1 MVSIAM
7 SMSTGFPKDYLNPN
21 PSVTDASIRGGG
33 AERLAPGRAVRDI
46 GGLAVRS
53 SIDVCKGCRKCC
65 GSLIKT
71 IAANRLAT
79 GIVISLP
86 MIAMSCFLIY
96 IETSL
101 TSFIHT
107 LPALNNIAG
116 FTQYKT
122 TIFSPFYILA
132 SITYGFGLLAMLA
145 IRCEWQNLVR
155 FSAFVYRGIAHW
167 VLLSIFLLIIPIA
180 GYLPLYIIMQV
191 SCLSLLPATLWLFTA
206 GVMTGH
212 SDLITSAIE
221 GRNQSIREIDTVM
234 VGP

>member
-1 MVSIAM
+1 MT
-7 SMSTGFPKDYLNPN
+7 TGAPKDYLNPN
-21 PSVTDASIRGGG
+21 PS
-33 AERLAPGRAVRDI
+33 VRDI

-65 GSLIKT
+65 SSLIKT
-71 IAANRLAT
+71 VAQNRLAT

-107 LPALNNIAG
+107 LPSLTNVAQ
-116 FTQYKT
+116 FTQYKN
-122 TIFSPFYILA
+122 TIFSPFYTLA
-132 SITYGFGLLAMLA
+132 GITYGFGLLAMLA
-145 IRCEWQNLVR
+145 IRCEWQNLLR

-167 VLLSIFLLIIPIA
+167 LLLSIFLLFIPIA

-191 SCLSLLPATLWLFTA
+191 SSLSLLPAALWLFTA

-212 SDLITSAIE
+212 SDLITIAIE
-221 GRNQSIREIDTVM
+221 RRATTTATREIDTAFE
-234 VGP
+234 P

>member
-1 MVSIAM
+1 
-7 SMSTGFPKDYLNPN
+7 MSTGAPKEYFNPN
-21 PSVTDASIRGGG
+21 PT
-33 AERLAPGRAVRDI
+33 VRDI

-86 MIAMSCFLIY
+86 MVAMSCFLIY

-107 LPALNNIAG
+107 LPALSNLAA
-116 FTQYKT
+116 FSQYKT

-132 SITYGFGLLAMLA
+132 GITYGFGLLAMIS
-145 IRCEWQNLVR
+145 IRCEWQNLIR

-180 GYLPLYIIMQV
+180 GYLPLYIIFQV
-191 SCLSLLPATLWLFTA
+191 SCWSLLPALLWLFTA

-221 GRNQSIREIDTVM
+221 GRNSTARQIDSM
-234 VGP
+234 MEP

>member
-1 MVSIAM
+1 
-7 SMSTGFPKDYLNPN
+7 MSTGAPKEYFQPN
-21 PSVTDASIRGGG
+21 PT
-33 AERLAPGRAVRDI
+33 VRDI
-46 GGLAVRS
+46 GGLAVKS

-71 IAANRLAT
+71 IAQNRLAT

-107 LPALNNIAG
+107 LPALSNLAQ
-116 FTQYKT
+116 FTQYKN
-122 TIFSPFYILA
+122 TIFSPFYTLA
-132 SITYGFGLLAMLA
+132 GITYGFGLLAMLS
-145 IRCEWQNLVR
+145 IRCEWQNLIR

-167 VLLSIFLLIIPIA
+167 LLLSIFLLFIPIA
-180 GYLPLYIIMQV
+180 GYLPLSIIFQV
-191 SCLSLLPATLWLFTA
+191 SCWSLLPAGLWLFTA

-212 SDLITSAIE
+212 SDLISSAIE
-221 GRNQSIREIDTVM
+221 GRVRATQQIDSTM
-234 VGP
+234 LEP

>member
-1 MVSIAM
+1 
-7 SMSTGFPKDYLNPN
+7 MSTGAPKDYFSPN
-21 PSVTDASIRGGG
+21 APPPS
-33 AERLAPGRAVRDI
+33 VRDI

-53 SIDVCKGCRKCC
+53 SVDVCKGCRKCC
-65 GSLIKT
+65 MSLIKT

-79 GIVISLP
+79 SIIIGLP
-86 MIAMSCFLIY
+86 IIAMSCFLIY

-107 LPALNNIAG
+107 LPALSNLAA

-132 SITYGFGLLAMLA
+132 GITYGFGLLALIA
-145 IRCEWQNLVR
+145 IKWEFQNILR

-180 GYLPLYIIMQV
+180 GYLPLYIIFQV
-191 SCLSLLPATLWLFTA
+191 SCWSLLPAGLWLFTA
-206 GVMTGH
+206 AVMTGH
-212 SDLITSAIE
+212 CDLVTAAIE
-221 GRNQSIREIDTVM
+221 NRGRAQVQIDTAM
-234 VGP
+234 MEP

>member
-1 MVSIAM
+1 MTQIAVS
-7 SMSTGFPKDYLNPN
+7 SMSTGAPKDYFSPNPN
-21 PSVTDASIRGGG
+21 PPS
-33 AERLAPGRAVRDI
+33 VRDI

-53 SIDVCKGCRKCC
+53 SVDVCKGCRKCC
-65 GSLIKT
+65 MSLIKT

-79 GIVISLP
+79 GIIIGLP

-107 LPALNNIAG
+107 LPSLSNLAA

-132 SITYGFGLLAMLA
+132 GITYGFGLLGLIAV
-145 IRCEWQNLVR
+145 RWEFQNILR

-180 GYLPLYIIMQV
+180 GYLPLYIIFQV
-191 SCLSLLPATLWLFTA
+191 SCWSLLPATLWLFTA
-206 GVMTGH
+206 AVMTGH
-212 SDLITSAIE
+212 CDLVTAAIE
-221 GRNQSIREIDTVM
+221 NRGRAQVQIDSAM
-234 VGP
+234 MEP

>member
-1 MVSIAM
+1 
-7 SMSTGFPKDYLNPN
+7 MSTGAPKEYFNPN
-21 PSVTDASIRGGG
+21 PT
-33 AERLAPGRAVRDI
+33 VRDI

-107 LPALNNIAG
+107 LPALSNLAA
-116 FTQYKT
+116 FTQYKN
-122 TIFSPFYILA
+122 TIFSPFCTLA
-132 SITYGFGLLAMLA
+132 GITYGFGLLAMLG
-145 IRCEWQNLVR
+145 IKCEWQNIIR
-155 FSAFVYRGIAHW
+155 FAAFVYRGIAHW
-167 VLLSIFLLIIPIA
+167 LLLSIFLLFIPIA
-180 GYLPLYIIMQV
+180 GYLPLYIIFQV
-191 SCLSLLPATLWLFTA
+191 SCWSLLPAALWLFTA

-212 SDLITSAIE
+212 SDLITGAIE
-221 GRNQSIREIDTVM
+221 GRVRATQQIDTTM
-234 VGP
+234 MGP

>member
-1 MVSIAM
+1 
-7 SMSTGFPKDYLNPN
+7 MSTGAPKEYLNPN
-21 PSVTDASIRGGG
+21 PS
-33 AERLAPGRAVRDI
+33 VRDI

-71 IAANRLAT
+71 IAQNRLAT
-79 GIVISLP
+79 AIVIGLP
-86 MIAMSCFLIY
+86 MIAVSCFLIY

-101 TSFIHT
+101 TTFLAT
-107 LPALNNIAG
+107 LPALHLPTFN
-116 FTQYKT
+116 QYKMA
-122 TIFSPFYILA
+122 IFSPFYTLA
-132 SITYGFGLLAMLA
+132 GITYGFGLLAMLA
-145 IRCEWQNLVR
+145 IRCEWQNLIR

-180 GYLPLYIIMQV
+180 GYLPLYIIFQV

-212 SDLITSAIE
+212 SDLITNAIE
-221 GRNQSIREIDTVM
+221 GQARATNQINSIM
-234 VGP
+234 VDS